1 LRTIDHFGGSLA
13 PVRTNGHGSMETGSM
28 KSAIRYSALA
38 AVLAVAPPVQL
49 HAASSS
55 STPAAESAR
64 AAHTYPSLLPLTLQV
79 RGNQTHEL
87 GKLRDMTITVQREGD
102 YAPLLVLA
110 PVSPFTERNL
120 CLDPMP
126 KGIAGCL
133 VNGDATVGTLR
144 VDWQVP
150 QAGTYHFV
158 FSGKRGTSDRVETLG
173 AFDLEA
179 RE

>member
-1 LRTIDHFGGSLA
+1 
-13 PVRTNGHGSMETGSM
+13 M
-28 KSAIRYSALA
+28 KSAICYSALA
-38 AVLAVAPPVQL
+38 AVLAVAQGIET

-55 STPAAESAR
+55 STPTTRTAPATP
-64 AAHTYPSLLPLTLQV
+64 TYPSLLPLTLQV
-79 RGNQTHEL
+79 PANQTHEL
-87 GKLRDMTITVQREGD
+87 GQLRDMTITVQREGD
-102 YAPLLVLA
+102 YAPLVVLA
-110 PVSPFTERNL
+110 PVSPFTDGNL

-133 VNGDATVGTLR
+133 VNADSTIGTLR
-144 VDWQVP
+144 VNWQVP

-158 FSGKRGTSDRVETLG
+158 FSGKRGTSDNVETFG

>member
-1 LRTIDHFGGSLA
+1 
-13 PVRTNGHGSMETGSM
+13 M
-28 KSAIRYSALA
+28 KSAICYSALA
-38 AVLAVAPPVQL
+38 AVLAVAQGVEI

-55 STPAAESAR
+55 STPKEGTAPATPA
-64 AAHTYPSLLPLTLQV
+64 YPSLLPLTLQV
-79 RGNQTHEL
+79 PANQTHEL

-102 YAPLLVLA
+102 YAPLIVLA
-110 PVSPFTERNL
+110 PVSPFTEGNL

-126 KGIAGCL
+126 KGLAGCL
-133 VNGDATVGTLR
+133 VNEDSTIGTLR
-144 VDWQVP
+144 VNWQVP

-158 FSGKRGTSDRVETLG
+158 FSGRRGASDRVETFG